1 LSLDAARLFADSREA
16 EGQDPVRKMDNGS
29 PEVLKLILEG
39 LPDQR
44 EALSKPHRREVQK
57 ASSDSVW
64 FDGRQPVLPACSV

>member
-1 LSLDAARLFADSREA
+1 
-16 EGQDPVRKMDNGS
+16 MDNGS

-64 FDGRQPVLPACSV
+64 FDGRQARPSGMFCMSG